1 MLQTAFS
8 FQNRL
13 NFLYITHITT
23 NHKQVLLK
31 LQFCKQIKVLTY
43 HLSIFKAKTAKIPFY
58 HLIWHKTSIISLM
71 STQTIMIATKNTI
84 QSSLRLL
91 YNIKI
96 YILYSFGHYSIE
108 METNAA
114 KMLQTAFSFQNRLN
128 FLYITHITTNHKQVL
143 LKLQFCKQIKVLT
156 YHLSIFKA
164 KTAKIPFYHLIWH
177 KTSIISLMSTQTIMI
192 ATKNTIQSSLR
203 LLYSYKDI
211 YFIFFWSLQY

>member
-31 LQFCKQIKVLTY
+31 LQFCKQIKVVTY

-96 YILYSFGHYSIE
+96 YILYSIGYYGIE

-128 FLYITHITTNHKQVL
+128 FLYITHITTNHKPVL

-156 YHLSIFKA
+156 YHLSIFKQ
-164 KTAKIPFYHLIWH
+164 KLPKYPSI
-177 KTSIISLMSTQTIMI
+177 TSFGIKP
-192 ATKNTIQSSLR
+192 A
-203 LLYSYKDI
+203 
-211 YFIFFWSLQY
+211 